1 MELTGK
7 LIELLPEV
15 KGTSSKGEWIKR
27 DAIIETIETYPK
39 KVCIS
44 FWNDLIKVVTPLSIN
59 TELTAHINIESREY
73 NGRWYTEVKA
83 WKVDVKGAKPAEA
96 KPNSAPEPI
105 VNNDDLDKTLPF

>member
-1 MELTGK
+1 MEISGK

-15 KGTSSKGEWIKR
+15 KGTSSKGEWVKQ

-44 FWNDLIKVVTPLSIN
+44 FWNDLIKVVSTLQPN

-96 KPNSAPEPI
+96 KANEPI
-105 VNNDDLDKTLPF
+105 GENDDNPPF

>member
-7 LIELLPEV
+7 LISFLHPQEGE
-15 KGTSSKGEWIKR
+15 SSKGKWIKQE
-27 DAIIETIETYPK
+27 IIINTLEQFPKNVVIAFWGEMAKTIQNVKP
-39 KVCIS
+39 
-44 FWNDLIKVVTPLSIN
+44 N

-96 KPNSAPEPI
+96 KPSETSAPEPI
-105 VNNDDLDKTLPF
+105 GDDDLNTPF

>member
-15 KGTSSKGEWIKR
+15 KGTSSKGEWVKR
-27 DAIIETIETYPK
+27 DAIIETLETYPK
-39 KVCIS
+39 RVCIS
-44 FWNDLIKVVTPLSIN
+44 FWNDLIKVVTPLSTN

-83 WKVDVKGAKPAEA
+83 WKVDVKGAKPAENKSETA
-96 KPNSAPEPI
+96 APEPI
-105 VNNDDLDKTLPF
+105 INDENPDNLPF